1 MLYHFQGQVPCQRT
15 LHSMSFT
22 KLSKID
28 KKSIPRDSRAKRG
41 LSYAKNL
48 GFNDLPFLQ
57 LSQNHWITCCLRAEK
72 GCNSH
77 CIFTLY
83 LAPVYPKGGFLA
95 KNSVGK
101 SAPSGGLLATRVSG
115 LLLNSDGHTHGSSSG
130 STRVFSLL
138 SFLAPP
144 KSGYSR

>member
-1 MLYHFQGQVPCQRT
+1 
-15 LHSMSFT
+15 MSFT

-28 KKSIPRDSRAKRG
+28 KKS
-41 LSYAKNL
+41 
-48 GFNDLPFLQ
+48 
-57 LSQNHWITCCLRAEK
+57 LSQGTLASEARSLLYEKFGFSLTYHSYNCPQIHWITCCLRAEK

-83 LAPVYPKGGFLA
+83 LAPVYPKGFLA